1 MRVAKSTLLACSL
14 ALLLVLAGC
23 NGPSGSGTAGTPSF
37 PGGSVTPDDSTPAT
51 TPTATPTPS
60 AMDVADEPQTGALI
74 ANARNRS
81 LGIHSFETR
90 NDTVV
95 VRYYA
100 ESADSAVR
108 RGTVLAFAYAEV
120 VNQTWETNATWSATQ
135 MDAIAV
141 TQNGDPISRYRMMAY
156 WGRQVSTEFYD
167 TNELG
172 ARINLAFA
180 TTQNGQ
186 YPAAST
192 NLLVFGQTVDR
203 IPGMNL
209 TALYERGDTVFL
221 TVRNNTA
228 NRSAYQRGVRG
239 ITEVYGAFVNRS
251 FDPAVVQLEVRGPDG
266 NVEGWYRIS
275 DERAYQVYLHNQVVW
290 AIVQDTYVAENDRL
304 EG

>member
-14 ALLLVLAGC
+14 ALMLVLAGC
-23 NGPSGSGTAGTPSF
+23 NGQGGSGTAGTPAF
-37 PGGSVTPDDSTPAT
+37 PSGSVTTDGT
-51 TPTATPTPS
+51 TPTDTPTPTPS
-60 AMDVADEPQTGALI
+60 ASDIADQPQTGALI
-74 ANARNRS
+74 AEARSRG
-81 LGIHSFETR
+81 LGIHSFDTR

-100 ESADSAVR
+100 DSGESAVQ

-120 VNQTWETNATWSATQ
+120 VNRTWESNATWNATQ

-141 TQNGDPISRYRMMAY
+141 TESGEPISRYRMMAY

-172 ARINLAFA
+172 ARIDQTFA

-186 YPAAST
+186 YPPVST
-192 NLLVFGQTVDR
+192 NLLTFGRNVDR
-203 IPGMNL
+203 VPGMNL
-209 TALYERGDTVFL
+209 TALYERSDTVFV

-228 NRSAYQRGVRG
+228 NQSAYEQRIRS
-239 ITEVYGAFVNRS
+239 ITEVYGAFVNQS
-251 FDPAVVQLEVRGPDG
+251 FEPSVVQLEVRGPDG
-266 NVEGWYRIS
+266 EIEGWYRIS
-275 DERAYQVYLHNQVVW
+275 NERAFQVYLGNDVVW